1 MRTTP
6 AARSDSGVV
15 AGLAQLRGYTP
26 AWFRADLLAGITVT
40 AYLVPQCLAYAD
52 LAGVPPATGLWV
64 AVVAMVV
71 YALLGTSR
79 QLSVGPDS
87 AAAIMVAAGT

>member
-52 LAGVPPATGLWV
+52 LAGLYPRSWASPAT
-64 AVVAMVV
+64 
-71 YALLGTSR
+71 TPESDR
-79 QLSVGPDS
+79 
-87 AAAIMVAAGT
+87 AAGVVRMRSSYPPRRTGCPAVSGR